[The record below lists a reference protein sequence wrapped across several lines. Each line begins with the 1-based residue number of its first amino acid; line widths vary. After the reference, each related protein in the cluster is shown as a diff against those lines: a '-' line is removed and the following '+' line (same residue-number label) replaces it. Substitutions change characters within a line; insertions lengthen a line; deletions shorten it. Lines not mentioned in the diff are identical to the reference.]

1 LGNFK
6 KTNYRGLN
14 KKTMTKKEEKHI
26 IKFIDHL
33 TKVTVRISTWN
44 ENGELIGRASGFL
57 YQSSPEKIPIIITA
71 GHKLPEIGSFIE
83 TRIKKGGETFL
94 INAGK
99 FNVFYNHNDI
109 DYAFSELPIEI
120 YKKEL
125 EKYKDVEFVS
135 YQHKFIKAKKD
146 EAYGFSVINDYA
158 EFVKNGDGYILPSYC
173 CHEICL
179 ELVEQ
184 DEHLNYFKLAREFQ
198 GHEYYKGAS
207 GSPIADPEGA
217 ITSIL
222 IGGCEKTGLLRAFRL
237 DNIDIKVNNGC

>member
-1 LGNFK
+1 
-6 KTNYRGLN
+6 
-14 KKTMTKKEEKHI
+14 MTTKEEKHI
-26 IKFIDHL
+26 NKFIDLL

-44 ENGELIGRASGFL
+44 ENGELKGRASGFL
-57 YQSSPEKIPIIITA
+57 YQPSADKIPIIITA

-83 TRIKKGGETFL
+83 TRIKKEGKTFS

-99 FNVFYNHNDI
+99 FNIFYNHNDI
-109 DYAFSELPIEI
+109 DYAYSELPIEI
-120 YKKEL
+120 YKEEL
-125 EKYKDVEFVS
+125 EKYKDVEFIT
-135 YQHKFIKAKKD
+135 YQHKFIKAMKD
-146 EAYGFSVINDYA
+146 EVYGFAVINDYA

-173 CHEICL
+173 CYEIYL

-184 DEHLNYFKLAREFQ
+184 DEHLNYFKPARDFQ
-198 GHEYYKGAS
+198 GHEYYQGAS

-237 DNIDIKVNNGC
+237 DNIDIKINNGC